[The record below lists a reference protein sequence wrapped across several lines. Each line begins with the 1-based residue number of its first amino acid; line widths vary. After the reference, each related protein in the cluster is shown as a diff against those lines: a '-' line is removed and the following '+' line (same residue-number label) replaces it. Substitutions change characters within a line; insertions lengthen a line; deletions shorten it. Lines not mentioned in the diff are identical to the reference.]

1 MAGAVVL
8 CATVLDGAAHAS
20 SAIFGATDRTPVAI
34 AIDAAG
40 NIYTANQDGPNTVT
54 KITAAGVSTVN
65 WASTGATP
73 NAIATD
79 AAGNVYI
86 ANQGSHTVT
95 KITAAG
101 VPTINWA
108 SAGAG
113 SGPTGIAIDAAGN
126 VYTANQLTRN
136 VTKITPGGTATMLGT
151 TGFASPM
158 AIVLA
163 TDGTMYTA
171 NRDPGGVTKITPDGT
186 STPFYTAT
194 SGNARA
200 ITIDSAGNVYYANR
214 DLDIVTKITLDGTS
228 AQLGPTGDSPSGI
241 AIDAAG
247 NVYTAN
253 QDSHDVTK
261 ITPGGATTTLTLA
274 GGTVPI
280 GITIDA
286 DGSLYVVNA
295 GTKNVTKIMSSA
307 DPAPPA
313 APAAPSAVAGVGVAT
328 VTVVANTPSAAFG
341 TPSSYT
347 VTAVQDS
354 SKLCTVAFG
363 QSTCTIGGLAV
374 GTAYTFTARAHLATW
389 QTAASAP
396 STAVTPT
403 SSVPDAP
410 TALVATPSDASASL
424 AFTAGYDNGSAI
436 TNYEYRLGD
445 GSWTALDPPTTTSPV
460 TIANLTNSTTYSIR
474 LRAINGSGDGK
485 GAPSAAVSVTPVA
498 PLLPPASPTAP
509 RPATTT
515 APRTPSTTFRLLPT
529 AASTLRLQTTL
540 VVSAPGVATQRG
552 TFSTSS
558 GTRGARRP
566 TACTGRRKI
575 TKAGRYTISCTLTA
589 AARSARR
596 HGPIRIT
603 LVTTFTPT
611 GGTARAVRRTV
622 TLKQTGVIAT
632 TSSAVTG

>member
-1 MAGAVVL
+1 MAVAVVL
-8 CATVLDGAAHAS
+8 GATVLAGAAHAS
-20 SAIFGATDRTPVAI
+20 SAIFGGTDRSPVAI
-34 AIDAAG
+34 AIDSAG
-40 NIYTANQDGPNTVT
+40 NIYTANQDGPRTVT

-101 VPTINWA
+101 VPTIDWV
-108 SAGAG
+108 STGAG

-126 VYTANQLTRN
+126 VYTANQITHD

-163 TDGTMYTA
+163 ADGTKYTA
-171 NRDPGGVTKITPDGT
+171 NRSPGGVTKITPDGA
-186 STPFYTAT
+186 STLFDAAT
-194 SGNARA
+194 SGNASA
-200 ITIDSAGNVYYANR
+200 ITIDSAGNVYYANQ
-214 DLDIVTKITLDGTS
+214 DLRIVTKITPDGTS
-228 AQLGPTGDSPSGI
+228 AQLGPTGNNPSGI

-253 QDSHDVTK
+253 QGSHNVTK

-274 GGTVPI
+274 GGTAPI

-295 GTKNVTKIMSSA
+295 GSHNVTKITSSA

-313 APAAPSAVAGVGVAT
+313 TPAAPSAVAGAGGAT
-328 VTVVANTPSAAFG
+328 VTVVANTTSAAFG

-347 VTAVQDS
+347 VTAVQDP
-354 SKLCTVAFG
+354 SKLCTVSFG

-374 GTAYTFTARAHLATW
+374 GTAYTFTAKAHLATW

-403 SSVPDAP
+403 TSVPDAP

-460 TIANLTNSTTYSIR
+460 TIANLTNGTTYSVR

-498 PLLPPASPTAP
+498 PLPPPAT
-509 RPATTT
+509 PA
-515 APRTPSTTFRLLPT
+515 APRTPSNTFRLLPT
-529 AASTLRLQTTL
+529 AATTSRLQTTL

-552 TFSTSS
+552 TFRTLS

-575 TKAGRYTISCTLTA
+575 IKAGRYTINCTLTA

-611 GGTARAVRRTV
+611 GGTPRAVRRTV